1 MVLLRV
7 RRLLPP
13 VHYFKKVVKLLFVF
27 GTRPEAIKMAPVIQA
42 ARKAPDLDVRI
53 CVTGQHRGMLD
64 QVLQFFC
71 ICPDHDL
78 SVMQHNQDLS
88 TVTARILEGLRP
100 VLLAERPDLVI
111 VQGDTVSALAASMAS
126 FFERIRVAH
135 VEAGLRTHD
144 LRSPFPE
151 EAIRQMISR
160 MTSLHFA
167 ATESNRQ
174 ALLAEGVPPR
184 AVFRTGNPV
193 VDAVLWTRARVRT
206 SRVNPLSEVL
216 DRAVLQQLERASH
229 VILVTAHRRENLGA
243 GLREICAAVADLARH
258 RGHAFFVFP
267 VHPNPNVRN
276 QVHSALES
284 LENVFLAPPLEYP
297 AFAYL
302 MDKCSLIVSDSGG
315 IQEEAAAL
323 GKPVVLTRTTTERTE
338 AVDCGAVRLAGP
350 DRDSIVRHVHALL
363 DAAEAGHPSAP
374 IVCPFGDGNA
384 AEEIVA
390 IIRRQAFYDAQPTI
404 SLQALAAALGNSITP
419 QAEPETTSISL
430 SPLG

>member
-1 MVLLRV
+1 
-7 RRLLPP
+7 
-13 VHYFKKVVKLLFVF
+13 
-27 GTRPEAIKMAPVIQA
+27 MAPVIRA

-88 TVTARILEGLRP
+88 SLTARILEGLRP

-111 VQGDTVSALAASMAS
+111 VQGDTASALAASMAA

-135 VEAGLRTHD
+135 IEAGLRTHD
-144 LRSPFPE
+144 LQSPFPE

-160 MTSLHFA
+160 VTGLHFA

-174 ALLAEGVPPR
+174 ALLAEGMSR
-184 AVFRTGNPV
+184 RSVFLTGNPV
-193 VDAVLWTRARVRT
+193 VDSVLWTRARVRS

-216 DRAVLQQLERASH
+216 DRTALQQLERASH
-229 VILVTAHRRENLGA
+229 VVLVTAHRRENFGV
-243 GLREICAAVADLARH
+243 GLREICAAVAELARD
-258 RGHAFFVFP
+258 RKDAAIVFP
-267 VHPNPNVRN
+267 VHPNPNVHN
-276 QVHSALES
+276 QVHSALEF

-297 AFAYL
+297 AFIYL

-315 IQEEAAAL
+315 IQEEATAL

-338 AVDCGAVRLAGP
+338 AVDCGAVRIAGP
-350 DRDSIVRHVHALL
+350 DRGNIIRNIHALL
-363 DAAEAGHPSAP
+363 NAAEAGRLPEP

-390 IIRRQAFYDAQPTI
+390 VIRRQAAYDTRPAI
-404 SLQALAAALGNSITP
+404 SLRALAAALGHAVAP
-419 QAEPETTSISL
+419 QPEVETQPVPIARRA
-430 SPLG
+430 